1 MGRIKDLIV
10 KNFPFQPTDDQGQF
24 LDVFEKF
31 IKSTEGEDVL
41 ILKGYAG
48 TGKTTVLS
56 MINKCLGAFKW
67 KIMMMAPTGRAAK
80 VMATYSNSQAFTI
93 HKVIYKQQND
103 PSAGTLS
110 FKRQP
115 NYFKRTLFI
124 VDEAS
129 MIGDE
134 FNFGKQGLLTD
145 VIEYVF
151 EKPENKNKLL
161 IVGDPAQLPPVGLNE
176 SPALT
181 KEGIEKIIFYEPEMA
196 ELTQVTRQDLDS
208 GILLHANDIRQKMH
222 EGVFEPVFNTN
233 KFTDIFKMSTE
244 RMEDGLRYAY
254 DKFGQEN
261 TAVVCRSNFAAVQYN
276 KFIRQTIHWYEH
288 EVESGELLMVVR
300 NNYFFLPED
309 APAGFI
315 ANGDFIEVMKVYAE
329 EEMYG
334 LRFAR
339 MRFRMLDYPDQ
350 EPVEAKVLLDTLHQ
364 PEASLSA
371 ETSKELY
378 ITIRAELEQ
387 VAKNKKDLKEL
398 IRTNEYLNALQIKYA
413 YALTCH
419 KSQGGQW
426 DAVFLD
432 RGYLP
437 PERQDKEYMR
447 WLYTAVTRAK
457 KELYLIE
464 KSK

>member
-10 KNFPFQPTDDQGQF
+10 KNFPFDPTPDQNSF
-24 LDVFEKF
+24 LEVFETF
-31 IKSTEGEDVL
+31 IKDTSGQDVL

-56 MINKCLGAFKW
+56 AINRCLGAFRW
-67 KIMMMAPTGRAAK
+67 KIMMLAPTGRAAK
-80 VMATYSNSQAFTI
+80 VMATYSKSQAFTI
-93 HKVIYKQQND
+93 HKLIYKQQND
-103 PSAGTLS
+103 PDAGTLS

-115 NYFKRTLFI
+115 NYFKNTLFI

-145 VIEYVF
+145 LMEYVF
-151 EKPENKNKLL
+151 EKPQNKNKLL
-161 IVGDPAQLPPVGLNE
+161 IVGDPAQLPPVGLEE

-181 KEGIEKIIFYEPEMA
+181 AEGIEKILFYKPEIC
-196 ELTQVTRQDLDS
+196 ELTQVTRQDIDS
-208 GILLHANDIRQKMH
+208 GILLHANDIRHKMFN
-222 EGVFEPVFNTN
+222 GVYDPVFNTA
-233 KFTDIFKMSTE
+233 KFTDIFKMTTE

-254 DKFGQEN
+254 DKYGQEN
-261 TAVVCRSNFAAVQYN
+261 TAVVCRSNYAAVQYN
-276 KFIRQTIHWYEH
+276 KYIRQVIHWYEH
-288 EVESGELLMVVR
+288 EVEAGELLMVVR

-309 APAGFI
+309 SPAGFI
-315 ANGDFIEVMKVYAE
+315 ANGDFIEVIKMYGE

-334 LRFAR
+334 YRFAT

-364 PEASLSA
+364 PEASLSSEA
-371 ETSKELY
+371 SRELY

-398 IRTNEYLNALQIKYA
+398 IRSNPYINALQIKYA

-432 RGYLP
+432 RGYFP
-437 PERQDKEYMR
+437 KEKQDKEYMR
-447 WLYTAVTRAK
+447 WIYTAVTRAK

-464 KSK
+464 KVK